1 MVKIKDLFE
10 RVDHLMKDQFEANS
24 INFYMKI
31 DPQSLEITADPAL
44 IEQVL
49 INLCNNALEAVNG
62 VTRPRIELKAGTD
75 GLGNPVIKVT
85 DNGKGITEEVAEK
98 IFIPFFTTKQQGSG
112 IGLSLSRQIMRQ
124 HKGTLSVSSTLG
136 QETVFSLRF

>member
-1 MVKIKDLFE
+1 
-10 RVDHLMKDQFEANS
+10 
-24 INFYMKI
+24 
-31 DPQSLEITADPAL
+31 
-44 IEQVL
+44 
-49 INLCNNALEAVNG
+49 
-62 VTRPRIELKAGTD
+62 
-75 GLGNPVIKVT
+75 LGNPVIKVV